1 MPKVI
6 NQLEY
11 HYQYLPSL
19 LNPKEVKFIIK
30 QLDIDIKEVKANKNG
45 YVKIRNPFK
54 VESKRSFSIN
64 VNKGNFIDFDD
75 KRFKGDI
82 VQLVQFARN
91 YSKEKAEVWIANMI
105 KCDTKGFKLYKY
117 MLSKRLK
124 TQNEITQ
131 TLNK

>member
-1 MPKVI
+1 MNKVI
-6 NQLEY
+6 NISNY
-11 HYQYLPSL
+11 RFQYLPAL
-19 LNPKEVKFIIK
+19 LNPIEVKFIIK
-30 QLDIDIKEVKANKNG
+30 QLDINIKGLEVDKGG

-75 KRFKGDI
+75 KRFTGDI
-82 VQLVQFARN
+82 IKLVQFARN
-91 YSKEKAEVWIANMI
+91 YSKERAEVWIANMI

-124 TQNEITQ
+124 MQNEISQ
-131 TLNK
+131 TINK